1 MLQDE
6 RNELKRECKILREK
20 CKDNDYVSN
29 TNMDLMKKMRGLQEQ
44 LYSEQDSSRE
54 KLRALREVC
63 DNRRLR

>member
-6 RNELKRECKILREK
+6 RDELKRECKILREK
-20 CKDNDYVSN
+20 CKDSDYVSN

-63 DNRRLR
+63 DGFTV

>member
-6 RNELKRECKILREK
+6 RDELKRECKILLEK
-20 CKDNDYVSN
+20 CKDSDYVSN

-63 DNRRLR
+63 DSFTL